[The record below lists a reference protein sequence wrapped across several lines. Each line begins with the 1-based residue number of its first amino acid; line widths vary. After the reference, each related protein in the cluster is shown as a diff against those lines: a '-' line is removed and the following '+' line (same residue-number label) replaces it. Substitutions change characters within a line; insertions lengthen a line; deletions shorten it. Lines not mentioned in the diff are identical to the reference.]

1 MQKEYE
7 QANPAGTPPLV
18 VRSGRLVATCAR
30 LRKSEKGVPSYN
42 LAAMDIYFLRHAS
55 AGSHKTSVAADERRP
70 LDADGIQ
77 QCVTVGR
84 ALTAMGIK
92 VDVVIS
98 SPLKRA
104 QQTAEL
110 VAREIGYDDRIEIS
124 DALRPDADYR
134 AFEQLLQTNAKRD
147 EIMVVGHN
155 PSLSEF
161 VSLLISGG
169 ASHTAVEL
177 KKAAIAK
184 VPVDGNS
191 PSLQWCLTAKAVRT
205 LQEGGSTKS
214 RPKSSRK

>member
-1 MQKEYE
+1 ME
-7 QANPAGTPPLV
+7 
-18 VRSGRLVATCAR
+18 
-30 LRKSEKGVPSYN
+30 
-42 LAAMDIYFLRHAS
+42 IYFLRHAS
-55 AGSHKTSVAADERRP
+55 AGSHKANVAADERRS
-70 LDADGIQ
+70 LDTEGIQ
-77 QCVTVGR
+77 QCAIVGR
-84 ALTAMGIK
+84 ALSSMGLKLDMI
-92 VDVVIS
+92 IS

-110 VAREIGYDDRIEIS
+110 VAREIGYEDRIEIS

-134 AFEQLLQTNAKRD
+134 SFEQLLQTHVKRD

-177 KKAAIAK
+177 KKAALAK

-191 PSLQWCLTAKAVRT
+191 PSLQWCLTAKMARAI
-205 LQEGGSTKS
+205 QEGGSTKS